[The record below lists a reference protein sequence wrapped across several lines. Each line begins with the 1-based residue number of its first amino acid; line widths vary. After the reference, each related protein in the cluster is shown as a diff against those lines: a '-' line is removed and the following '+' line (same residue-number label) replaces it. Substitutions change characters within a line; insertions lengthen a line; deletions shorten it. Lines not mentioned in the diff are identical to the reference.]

1 MDAKTNRELTRI
13 VSGKDA
19 KSKTGAAQIHAD
31 KRQRPTSKVTKST
44 KMKDDVV
51 GTKVAGVAET
61 PPTITARR
69 KRGRVP
75 AIYFSIGLLLLLV
88 LVFSLGNQNFLS
100 LYNLNTIASYSAIL
114 LMVALGQ
121 MNAIL
126 IGGIDL
132 SVGGL
137 MSFVSV
143 VFITLIK
150 IVGLWAFPVCIAI
163 ALLVGLVNGI
173 VLTRI
178 KIPSFIATLGTG
190 GILTSL
196 ALLISPLPVDLPSA
210 RYGLLDIVN
219 GAWLGIPNLLLLTM
233 AGFAFFLIVLRYTAT
248 GRRIYYT
255 GSNIKMSWMSGVDIS
270 RTRNLAFA
278 LSGLGAG
285 VAAIILSSTQYG
297 GDPTSG
303 NVFILQSIAAVVV
316 GGTALT
322 GGTGGPIN
330 TLIGALILGV
340 MENGM
345 NVVGVDAYF
354 QQSILGL
361 VIIISVALTFDRS
374 KTAVV
379 K

>member
-1 MDAKTNRELTRI
+1 
-13 VSGKDA
+13 
-19 KSKTGAAQIHAD
+19 
-31 KRQRPTSKVTKST
+31 
-44 KMKDDVV
+44 MKDDWI
-51 GTKVAGVAET
+51 GTEPAGVAGVLAT
-61 PPTITARR
+61 VTSRR
-69 KRGRVP
+69 KQARVP
-75 AIYFSIGLLLLLV
+75 AIYFSIGLLLV
-88 LVFSLGNQNFLS
+88 LVVLFSIGNQNFLS
-100 LYNLNTIASYSAIL
+100 LYNLNTIAGYSAIL

-121 MNAIL
+121 MNTIL

-137 MSFVSV
+137 VSFISV
-143 VFITLIK
+143 VFITLVK
-150 IVGLWAFPVCIAI
+150 IIGLWAFPTCLVIAI
-163 ALLVGLVNGI
+163 LVGFLNGTI
-173 VLTRI
+173 LTRI

-210 RYGLLDIVN
+210 SYGLLDTVN
-219 GAWLGIPNLLLLTM
+219 GTLLGIPNLLLLSV
-233 AGFAFFLIVLRYTAT
+233 AGFVFFLVTLRYTAN

-255 GSNIKMSWMSGVDIS
+255 GSNIKMSWMSGIDIS
-270 RTRNLAFA
+270 RTRNLAFV

-285 VAAIILSSTQYG
+285 IAAIMLSCTQYG

-303 NVFILQSIAAVVV
+303 NVYILQSIAAVVV

-330 TLIGALILGV
+330 TLIGALTLGV

-374 KTAVV
+374 KITTV

>member
-1 MDAKTNRELTRI
+1 
-13 VSGKDA
+13 
-19 KSKTGAAQIHAD
+19 
-31 KRQRPTSKVTKST
+31 
-44 KMKDDVV
+44 MKDDGI
-51 GTKVAGVAET
+51 GTKVASVVET
-61 PPTITARR
+61 PVKVTARR

-75 AIYFSIGLLLLLV
+75 AIYFSVGLLFLLV

-100 LYNLNTIASYSAIL
+100 LYNLNTIGSYTAIL
-114 LMVALGQ
+114 LLVALGQ
-121 MNAIL
+121 MNTIL

-137 MSFVSV
+137 MSFISV
-143 VFITLIK
+143 VFITLLK
-150 IVGLWAFPVCIAI
+150 NVGLWAFPICVVI

-196 ALLISPLPVDLPSA
+196 ALLVSPLPVDLPSGS
-210 RYGLLDIVN
+210 YGLLDIAN
-219 GAWLGIPNLLLLTM
+219 GAWLGIPNLLGLAVL
-233 AGFAFFLIVLRYTAT
+233 GFAFFLLVLRYTAT

-270 RTRNLAFA
+270 RTRNLAFV

-285 VAAIILSSTQYG
+285 VAAILLSCTQYG

-322 GGTGGPIN
+322 GGTGGPVN

-374 KTAVV
+374 KTTVV